1 MSRHAVPARVKH
13 QHGVLL
19 CCPAPFH
26 DFTPAPG
33 PEGSAIAR
41 CTACGST
48 VSRAAGRWYGYGVRD
63 ALASIS
69 RAARVRQAEVEMA
82 EIDRLRPSRARP
94 AAADGAASGDDADER
109 DGNDDAS

>member
-1 MSRHAVPARVKH
+1 MSRHAVPDRVRH
-13 QHGVLL
+13 QHGALM
-19 CCPAPFH
+19 CCPQPTH
-26 DFTPAPG
+26 DFQPVPG
-33 PEGSAIAR
+33 RDGAMEAR

-82 EIDRLRPSRARP
+82 EQDRLRPSRARV
-94 AAADGAASGDDADER
+94 AVGDDAASGDDGDER
-109 DGNDDAS
+109 DGNDD